1 MDILGEG
8 CLKHVACR
16 VTVDGTP
23 AEASPVEAPRIQT
36 NNMIETLDHLG
47 TSEDQIAS
55 ITTTS
60 QQS

>member
-23 AEASPVEAPRIQT
+23 AEASPVEAHLIKITSLSQT
-36 NNMIETLDHLG
+36 LEHVG
-47 TSEDQIAS
+47 TRESH
-55 ITTTS
+55 
-60 QQS
+60 